1 MLSDSNKI
9 SRKRVPQAHFY
20 TRAGCSLCERASR
33 VLARLEREGYLTVE
47 RLDIAADPTLD
58 EQYGMRIPVVEL
70 STGYRFEGRI
80 SEYRL
85 RKALTDS
92 G

>member
-1 MLSDSNKI
+1 MPSDSNKI
-9 SRKRVPQAHFY
+9 SRKRVPLAHFY
-20 TRAGCSLCERASR
+20 TRADCCLCERASR
-33 VLARLEREGYLTVE
+33 VLAGLEQGGYLTVE
-47 RLDIAADPTLD
+47 RLDIATDPTLN
-58 EQYGMRIPVVEL
+58 EQYGVRIPVVEL
-70 STGYRFEGRI
+70 STGHRFEGRI